1 MLALLRLREKIRMRS
16 LAMAMAFCC
25 VPLLPAQ
32 SMAAKPA
39 LKVFIDKMPNDLDRY
54 LRSEFSKQMEGRI
67 VIVLAEK
74 DADATI
80 TSLSVVN
87 KDRKVLLWSDD
98 AGDRNLMSS
107 AVKPGGERRVAEQF
121 VSKLKKEIAK

>member
-1 MLALLRLREKIRMRS
+1 
-16 LAMAMAFCC
+16 MAMAFCC